1 LRSDSRPSTHQQRK
15 HEAATM
21 HGLVSQP
28 ISERLEADLRRGHHL
43 PGNGDY
49 SPWNS
54 TAPARAQRSSLM
66 ALPTA
71 STAA

>member
-1 LRSDSRPSTHQQRK
+1 
-15 HEAATM
+15 M

-28 ISERLEADLRRGHHL
+28 ISDRLEADLRRGHHL
-43 PGNGDY
+43 PGNSDY

-71 STAA
+71 STAV